1 MKSDKQKLVKSSFEA
16 LASLEI
22 AIEATKKANPSN
34 SDRMIKNMTELCK
47 LVEEMMDATEE
58 GLEKSFEEWQS
69 KFEDKTDILIGQIVM
84 AEQELK
90 RKK

>member
-1 MKSDKQKLVKSSFEA
+1 MKSSRQKLIKSSFEA
-16 LASLEI
+16 LASLET

-34 SDRMIKNMTELCK
+34 SDRLTKTMVEICH
-47 LVEEMMDATEE
+47 LVEDIMDVDEEEMEE
-58 GLEKSFEEWQS
+58 KCKEWES
-69 KFEDKTDILIGQIVM
+69 KFEDKTDMMIGQMIM